1 MTFSLL
7 FSVAYET
14 NYFIYPSLFSFF
26 SQKKALKLA
35 SAPLFLSI
43 KFYKV
48 GFFSQNS
55 KDKNDL
61 LVINK

>member
-1 MTFSLL
+1 MKQTIL
-7 FSVAYET
+7 F
-14 NYFIYPSLFSFF
+14 IHPFF
-26 SQKKALKLA
+26 HFFHKKKALKLA

-48 GFFSQNS
+48 GFFSFFSQNS

-61 LVINK
+61 LVINKQIHLKNN